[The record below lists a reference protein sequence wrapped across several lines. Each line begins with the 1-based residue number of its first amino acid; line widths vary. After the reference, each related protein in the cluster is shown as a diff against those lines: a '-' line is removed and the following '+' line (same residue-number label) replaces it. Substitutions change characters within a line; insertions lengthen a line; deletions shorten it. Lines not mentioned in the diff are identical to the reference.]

1 MPRPPGQSDFEVD
14 HNAPTIAEAP
24 ANATATRWVLW
35 LTVVMLTALVL
46 LLVIGPH
53 IPSGE

>member
-14 HNAPTIAEAP
+14 RNVPTIAEAP

-35 LTVVMLTALVL
+35 LTVVMLAALVL
-46 LLVIGPH
+46 LLIIGPH
-53 IPSGE
+53 IPAGE

>member
-14 HNAPTIAEAP
+14 KDAPTIAEAP

-35 LTVVMLTALVL
+35 LTVVMLVALVL
-46 LLVIGPH
+46 LLMIGPH
-53 IPSGE
+53 IPAGE

>member
-1 MPRPPGQSDFEVD
+1 MPRPPGQSDFEPD
-14 HNAPTIAEAP
+14 YTAPTIAEAP

-35 LTVVMLTALVL
+35 ITMAMLAALVL

>member
-1 MPRPPGQSDFEVD
+1 MPRPPGQSDFEPD
-14 HNAPTIAEAP
+14 YTAPTIAEAP
-24 ANATATRWVLW
+24 ANATATRWLLW
-35 LTVVMLTALVL
+35 ITMAMLAALVV